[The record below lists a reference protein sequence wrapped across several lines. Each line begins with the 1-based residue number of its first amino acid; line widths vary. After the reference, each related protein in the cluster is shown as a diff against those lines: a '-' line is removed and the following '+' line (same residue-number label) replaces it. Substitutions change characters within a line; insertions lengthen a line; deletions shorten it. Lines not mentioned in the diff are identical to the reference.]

1 MPSISV
7 AESYQ
12 SVISKRH
19 NRWHRNLN
27 EILKWHYIPSNPQIK
42 DIRIER
48 VNNPKRF
55 LVDPKNLKYYAV
67 CDIHFDQKCKEE
79 NGIWKFALL
88 TLNLPEALEK
98 LSSQSAGLVM
108 DCALDEPGEFSS
120 EEIS

>member
-1 MPSISV
+1 MLL
-7 AESYQ
+7 
-12 SVISKRH
+12 R
-19 NRWHRNLN
+19 
-27 EILKWHYIPSNPQIK
+27 HYIPSNPQIK

-88 TLNLPEALEK
+88 TLNLPGKLKQNYFINEK
-98 LSSQSAGLVM
+98 
-108 DCALDEPGEFSS
+108 D
-120 EEIS
+120 